1 MLCTVSWLSCGDPG
15 AARLARRRGQH
26 DHGGLCR
33 DGEGRRRRT
42 AARRNLTHYH
52 DPLAFIG
59 EKWCE
64 VWPGVLRSDNA
75 SLERAQ
81 RRALVA
87 LLGRAAPPG
96 VVPKY
101 ALLLA
106 VFDQWRLDERR
117 LLARLRYGYSLEAV
131 PSSKNGVNLQRSP
144 NDAAN
149 RGTAFKILLPT
160 AAARWQ
166 LSAWKT
172 VRFSRRG
179 SRNSRSFRSGGATRR
194 GARTAR
200 QHALKAGSRDEKNRV
215 IYGSAPGLL

>member
-1 MLCTVSWLSCGDPG
+1 MHAAVDEIAKSAHARTLLSVER
-15 AARLARRRGQH
+15 ALWTWIVYAR
-26 DHGGLCR
+26 
-33 DGEGRRRRT
+33 
-42 AARRNLTHYH
+42 
-52 DPLAFIG
+52 FIG

-117 LLARLRYGYSLEAV
+117 LLARFFQIARRAR
-131 PSSKNGVNLQRSP
+131 PRSC
-144 NDAAN
+144 
-149 RGTAFKILLPT
+149 R
-160 AAARWQ
+160 
-166 LSAWKT
+166 
-172 VRFSRRG
+172 
-179 SRNSRSFRSGGATRR
+179 
-194 GARTAR
+194 
-200 QHALKAGSRDEKNRV
+200 
-215 IYGSAPGLL
+215 